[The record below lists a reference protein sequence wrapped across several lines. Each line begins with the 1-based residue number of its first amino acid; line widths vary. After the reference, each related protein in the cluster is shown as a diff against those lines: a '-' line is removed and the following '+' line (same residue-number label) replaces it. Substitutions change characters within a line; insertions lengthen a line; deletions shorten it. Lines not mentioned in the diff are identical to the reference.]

1 MLKDGQLYIAH
12 CDNGNINLIGN
23 MANRHG
29 LIAGATG
36 TGKTVT
42 LQVLAETFS
51 QAGVPC
57 FMADMKGDLS
67 GISQAGR
74 LSGFIE
80 KRMPEFGIENPQFA
94 GCPTRF
100 FDVFGEQGFP
110 MRATVSAMGPQLLAR
125 LMELTEVQAG
135 VLNAVFRIADDNNLL
150 LIDLKDLKLMLDFV
164 GKNAAKFTTEYGN
177 IAPASIG
184 AIQRA
189 ILQIESEGG
198 DQFFGEQGFPMRA
211 TVSAMGPQLLARLME
226 LTEVQAGV
234 LNAVFRI
241 ADDNNLLLID
251 LKDLKLMLDFVGKNA
266 AKFTTEYGNIAPAS
280 IGAIQRSVLQI
291 ESEGGDKFFGE
302 PAFDVEDLFAVEN
315 GRGVM
320 NVLAADKLML
330 NPKLYSTYLLWL
342 MTELY
347 AKLPEVGDLDLPK
360 FVFFFDEAHMLFDG
374 TSKALVDKIEQVI
387 RLIRSKGVGIY
398 FITQVPS
405 DVPVNVL
412 AQLSNRVQHALRA
425 YTPQDQKAVRA
436 AAQTFRA
443 NPAFK
448 TEDAILDLGT
458 GEALVSFLDEKGA
471 PSVVERAKI
480 LFPLSQI
487 GAITPGQRMD
497 IQAAAPAKLK
507 EYEKFFDRESAYEVL
522 TEVNQ
527 KVEEEKEKERKAL
540 EKEKEA
546 KAKEKEKKAS
556 GKAKKGGIGRTI
568 LGTMIAAAATS
579 FARSAGTS
587 IAKSLGGSKKSTT
600 TKKSTSTSKSSSGS
614 ILGDVVKKA
623 TKTAANTATRKVTT
637 EILKSILK

>member
-12 CDNGNINLIGN
+12 SDSGNINLVGK

-67 GISQAGR
+67 GISQPGK

-110 MRATVSAMGPQLLAR
+110 MRATVSAMGPQLLSR
-125 LMELTEVQAG
+125 LMQLTEVQSG

-177 IAPASIG
+177 IASASVG

-189 ILQIESEGG
+189 
-198 DQFFGEQGFPMRA
+198 
-211 TVSAMGPQLLARLME
+211 
-226 LTEVQAGV
+226 
-234 LNAVFRI
+234 
-241 ADDNNLLLID
+241 
-251 LKDLKLMLDFVGKNA
+251 
-266 AKFTTEYGNIAPAS
+266 
-280 IGAIQRSVLQI
+280 VLQI

-302 PAFDVEDLFAVEN
+302 PAFDVMDLFAVEN

-342 MTELY
+342 MTEIY
-347 AKLPEVGDLDLPK
+347 TKLPEVGDLDLPK

-405 DVPVNVL
+405 DVPVSVL

-497 IQAAAPAKLK
+497 IQAAAPQKIK
-507 EYEKFFDRESAYEVL
+507 DYEKYFDRESAYEIL

-527 KVEEEKEKERKAL
+527 QVEEEKEAEREAA

-546 KAKEKEKKAS
+546 KAREKEEKSSKSSRKA
-556 GKAKKGGIGRTI
+556 GIGRTI

-579 FARSAGTS
+579 FARSAGTQ
-587 IAKSLGGSKKSTT
+587 IARNIGGKKS
-600 TKKSTSTSKSSSGS
+600 STSKSTSSKSSTAKKSSTTKSSGS
-614 ILGDVVKKA
+614 VLGDAVKKA

-637 EILKSILK
+637 EILKSIFK